1 MENVENVHSVDNLL
15 HEQIKQLN
23 LDREEVEFLIKES
36 NSTHIKN
43 MLNDY
48 NLNLKQILKDT
59 ETKYNQHSINVDD
72 KEDFISITKYSWLD
86 SEKNVKIY
94 VTDLFKESEKE
105 KINLNQIK
113 SSFNS
118 SFFDIK
124 IYKINGKNYRFNIKD
139 LYTNYDKEKSSSKI

>member
-1 MENVENVHSVDNLL
+1 MENIENVHSVDNLL

-94 VTDLFKESEKE
+94 GRL
-105 KINLNQIK
+105 
-113 SSFNS
+113 
-118 SFFDIK
+118 
-124 IYKINGKNYRFNIKD
+124 
-139 LYTNYDKEKSSSKI
+139 